1 MNQQG
6 KTKRRPGVMLLIL
19 ILVFAIPLSIAWVM
33 LKNNDMPG
41 KTTNK
46 GILIDPPFSVALL
59 KIHNEKGD
67 SLTKGRWAMLYLNPG
82 QCKKACQQGLLNMRQ
97 IRIATGKN
105 MNRVERV
112 ILTDKTQDNSRLN
125 RMIQTEYKGTRHLF
139 ITKEDFNNIIQKHV
153 KTSDALKSGTIYLVD
168 PMGNVIMVYKPNVT
182 PNAIFKDIQRL
193 LKVSQIG

>member
-6 KTKRRPGVMLLIL
+6 KARRRPGVILFIL
-19 ILVFAIPLSIAWVM
+19 ILVFAIPLSIAWIM

-46 GILIDPPFSVALL
+46 GTLIDPPFSVALL

-67 SLTKGRWAMLYLNPG
+67 SFAKGRWAMLYFNPG
-82 QCKKACQQGLLNMRQ
+82 QCKKSCQQGLLNMRQ

-105 MNRVERV
+105 MNRVERI
-112 ILTDKTQDNSRLN
+112 ILTDKTQDNSRLD

-139 ITKEDFNNIIQKHV
+139 ITKETFDNTIQKHV
-153 KTSDALKSGTIYLVD
+153 KTSGALKPGTIYLVD
-168 PMGNVIMVYKPNVT
+168 PMGNVIMVYKPNVA